1 MVRNVTALSF
11 VLSRLKIP
19 LCSEFLIY
27 DSLCL
32 WKDQNKNQN
41 FVLLHFLFP
50 IRFMYNLTMG
60 VLPMYFCLPTTHPVS
75 GWSSEEKEDT
85 KAQFCYFCCRPFNI
99 LFLKKN
105 SHDSS

>member
-1 MVRNVTALSF
+1 
-11 VLSRLKIP
+11 
-19 LCSEFLIY
+19 
-27 DSLCL
+27 
-32 WKDQNKNQN
+32 
-41 FVLLHFLFP
+41 
-50 IRFMYNLTMG
+50 MG
-60 VLPMYFCLPTTHPVS
+60 VLPMYFGLPTTHPVSGWSSEEKEDTKAQFCYFSTTHPVS